1 MNDLKNLSSAKVIKE
16 RIKREYDLRILN
28 QVSEGEFESRMAIW
42 DGISTAANSVNDVA
56 KFVDVSFSTLQ
67 QKLKEA
73 GSDLSLNHNEFVTMA
88 NEEISYIKAYVA
100 DNTTQYFW
108 YATIALMVC
117 GVIAICY

>member
-1 MNDLKNLSSAKVIKE
+1 MIKE

-28 QVSEGEFESRMAIW
+28 QVSESEYESRMAIW
-42 DGISTAANSVNDVA
+42 DGISTAASSVNDVA

-73 GSDLSLNHNEFVTMA
+73 GSDLSLNRNEFVTMA